1 MAFVDKII
9 GIVVFCI
16 MLVSL
21 LADPAPVSIE
31 LSDVILILL
40 PFFLGFLSLVTL
52 KSYKIYLPEK
62 NLLIAIM
69 IYLGYLLLSMLLGL
83 MHGVPFLNSL
93 RSLGPYI
100 NFFPLILL
108 GLLPIRLVNPWMIGT
123 TLMLV
128 GAMQASYQLYLYVH
142 HSYGSAGTLD
152 VLRHRITLLEPRTT
166 LPIILSVTTLP
177 MVWLSNKNSLAKY
190 LALSFILFGLVAA
203 AATLTRSIIIS
214 IVVGWVTYSILFL
227 TTQSYKQLFR
237 KFFIYFIVL
246 MAVILLMSLIP
257 KINMLEQGVWAR
269 FSYHSSAAGST
280 DYSNGR
286 LYDEWLPAI
295 NTWAN
300 SGVLGLFFGIG
311 AGNTFIVASGEERT
325 YIHNL
330 AIYSLVY
337 GGFYGLF
344 ACLWLYFTVFKTLLI
359 RAAQSNQLIYLGFA
373 ALLASMFSYAQL
385 FAVHKGLAFN
395 AMLFLIITLALSQPR
410 RT

>member
-190 LALSFILFGLVAA
+190 LALSFILLDKIFKNNND
-203 AATLTRSIIIS
+203 
-214 IVVGWVTYSILFL
+214 LFNKIK
-227 TTQSYKQLFR
+227 TNFK
-237 KFFIYFIVL
+237 
-246 MAVILLMSLIP
+246 LL
-257 KINMLEQGVWAR
+257 E
-269 FSYHSSAAGST
+269 
-280 DYSNGR
+280 
-286 LYDEWLPAI
+286 
-295 NTWAN
+295 
-300 SGVLGLFFGIG
+300 
-311 AGNTFIVASGEERT
+311 
-325 YIHNL
+325 
-330 AIYSLVY
+330 
-337 GGFYGLF
+337 
-344 ACLWLYFTVFKTLLI
+344 
-359 RAAQSNQLIYLGFA
+359 
-373 ALLASMFSYAQL
+373 
-385 FAVHKGLAFN
+385 
-395 AMLFLIITLALSQPR
+395 
-410 RT
+410 